1 MYVARFAL
9 GHIPSE
15 GPLFLSLYFG
25 ASVLKSDALAE
36 GEGKRVRFLSRNHAE
51 LNIVLPK

>member
-51 LNIVLPK
+51 LNIVSPK

>member
-9 GHIPSE
+9 GHTPSE
-15 GPLFLSLYFG
+15 GPLFPSLYFG
-25 ASVLKSDALAE
+25 SSVLKPDSLAVR
-36 GEGKRVRFLSRNHAE
+36 EGKRVRFLSRNHAE